1 MKNTRR
7 QFMQTTAGYA
17 LGFSGLQNL
26 VYGENLSSSSFGYG
40 TLQKDPKQILDL
52 PKGFSYK
59 VIGKS
64 GDLMT
69 DGFFLP
75 SKPDGMAAFEY
86 NSDEVLIV
94 RNHEINPLAFGSSGP
109 FGKGNKKMKHISEEM
124 IYDRGKILPCLGGTT
139 TLLYNTKEQK
149 VVRQFLSLV
158 GTLRNCS
165 GGPTPWNSWIT
176 CEEVVM
182 GTIGPCKKNH
192 GWSFEVPVTDKPQL
206 SKPMPLKAM
215 GRFNHEAVAVEP
227 ESGDVFLTEDRHDGL
242 IYRFKPKIKGVLAE
256 GGKLFAL
263 KVKGRKSLDTRNWSK
278 KEFDVGQA
286 EEIEWIEMED
296 VESPKDDLRFRGFKN
311 GAACFARGEGMWY
324 SNGSIYFACTNGGIK
339 KRGQIWKLTGG
350 KIELF
355 VEPNNPDLV
364 DNCDNI
370 TVSPWGDLFICE
382 DGKGEQFIDIIT
394 PQGEIFKL
402 AKNSKSSSEFAGPVF
417 SPDGSTLFVNIQHDG
432 LTLAITG
439 PWGKKSV

>member
-1 MKNTRR
+1 MFCTRR
-7 QFMQTTAGYA
+7 KFIQSSAVTAV
-17 LGFSGLQNL
+17 GFSGLQNL
-26 VYGENLSSSSFGYG
+26 VLGKAKNQNIKGYG
-40 TLQKDPKQILDL
+40 PLVKDPKQLLDL
-52 PKGFSYK
+52 PKNFFYSI
-59 VIGKS
+59 IGRT
-64 GDLMT
+64 GDKMS

-75 SKPDGMAAFEY
+75 DKPDGMAAFPYRE
-86 NSDEVLIV
+86 NKVIVV
-94 RNHEINPLAFGSSGP
+94 RNHEINPLTFGNKGP
-109 FGKGNKKMKHISEEM
+109 FGLGNKKMKSVPDNL
-124 IYDRGKILPCLGGTT
+124 IYDNGKILPCLGGTT
-139 TLLYNTKEQK
+139 TFIYDTKERK
-149 VVRQFLSLV
+149 LDSQFLSLV
-158 GTLRNCS
+158 GTLRNCA
-165 GGPTPWNSWIT
+165 GGPTPWNSWIS

-182 GTIGPCKKNH
+182 GKSGPCKKNH
-192 GWSFEVPVTDKPQL
+192 GWCFEVPVTDFPKLADPI
-206 SKPMPLKAM
+206 PLKAM

-227 ESGDVFLTEDRHDGL
+227 DSGDIYLTEDRQDGL
-242 IYRFKPKIKGVLAE
+242 IYRFKPNVKGVLAE

-263 KVKGRKSLDTRNWSK
+263 KVKGRTSLDTRNWSEVK
-278 KEFDVGQA
+278 FDVGQS

-339 KRGQIWKLTGG
+339 KCGQIWKLTGG

-439 PWGKKSV
+439 PWEKKSV